1 MEGWSA
7 NQVGPRTPS
16 RRFACHRDTLSRVIS
31 CSIEM
36 IGQWQKRRR
45 QQKKIPRNVDKSTRG
60 VPGGVQKDHRH
71 HDDDD
76 DHHNPRHYRHLKMV
90 LAVARF
96 ALRTD
101 LRSNG

>member
-1 MEGWSA
+1 
-7 NQVGPRTPS
+7 
-16 RRFACHRDTLSRVIS
+16 
-31 CSIEM
+31 M